1 MFYNFII
8 IIIIRFL
15 AESLVSFYNWCREIQ
30 TQFAVFVR
38 INIRN
43 LLGINANRKRPRRS
57 TSKTT
62 GKKNS
67 VLEISFLEV
76 KRRMSNNN
84 DNNNNNKDDDQNSLS
99 SSSDS
104 DENDVNDEIL
114 RLIEQQNSNRK
125 VSEDLISYIPLKQ
138 RLRTAYLYAN
148 RKHDNNC
155 ISNINQCNDDRDD
168 ESDNFNDNHRHQLS
182 QRYDYYLFFIFIL
195 PRLINYYLF

>member
-1 MFYNFII
+1 LFYNF
-8 IIIIRFL
+8 IIIRFL

-84 DNNNNNKDDDQNSLS
+84 DNNNIKDDDQNSLS

-138 RLRTAYLYAN
+138 RLRTAY

-155 ISNINQCNDDRDD
+155 ISNNDDRDD
-168 ESDNFNDNHRHQLS
+168 EIDNFNDNHHHQSS